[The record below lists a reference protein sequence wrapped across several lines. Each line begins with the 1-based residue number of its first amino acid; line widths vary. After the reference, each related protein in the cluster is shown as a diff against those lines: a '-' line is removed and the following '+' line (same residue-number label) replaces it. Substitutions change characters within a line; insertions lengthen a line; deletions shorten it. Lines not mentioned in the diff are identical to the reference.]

1 MKSLMFYLE
10 NPKFCELMFLIG
22 VITSIKW
29 IYKFVMVVLDT
40 INSNNACK

>member
-1 MKSLMFYLE
+1 MKSLMFYFE
-10 NPKFCELMFLIG
+10 HPRFCELMFLIG

-29 IYKFVMVVLDT
+29 IYKFVMEILDA